1 MPSFFVASEAVT
13 PPTVRITG
21 PLLRHLRESLRLHP
35 GDTLTVTDDRS
46 LRYRTEVLEVTA
58 KHLIGRILDTVTA
71 PAKTSPSLI
80 LAQALLKGEKMDWVI
95 QKATEL
101 GVDRIVP
108 IHATHSVV
116 KLHTDRTEHQLAR
129 WQRIALEAAQQS
141 ERWSVPHIDEPAK
154 ISELLTC
161 YGTTRTSRIML
172 AERSTG
178 FSLQT
183 IALPTEPQ
191 NNVLLLIGPEGGW
204 AKEELRLAEDQGY
217 AAITLG
223 PRILRAETAAIAVIS
238 ILQSRTGE
246 LG

>member
-1 MPSFFVASEAVT
+1 MPTFFVASEAVA

-21 PLLRHLRESLRLHP
+21 PLLHHLRESLRLHA
-35 GDTLTVTDDRS
+35 GEALTITDDRGV
-46 LRYRTEVLEVTA
+46 RYRTQVLEVTA
-58 KHLIGRILDTVTA
+58 KQLISHILETATA

-80 LAQALLKGEKMDWVI
+80 LAQALLKGDKMDWVI

-101 GVDRIVP
+101 GIDRILP

-116 KLHTDRTEHQLAR
+116 KLRTDRADHQVAR

-141 ERWSVPHIDEPAK
+141 ECWSVPHIDEPATLSQLVTRRDTFSSK
-154 ISELLTC
+154 I
-161 YGTTRTSRIML
+161 IL

-178 FSLQT
+178 ASLQT
-183 IALPTEPQ
+183 VPLPTGLHDSM
-191 NNVLLLIGPEGGW
+191 LLLIGPEGGW
-204 AKEELRLAEDQGY
+204 SQEELSLARDQGY

-223 PRILRAETAAIAVIS
+223 TRILRAETAAIAAIS
-238 ILQSRTGE
+238 ILQARIGE